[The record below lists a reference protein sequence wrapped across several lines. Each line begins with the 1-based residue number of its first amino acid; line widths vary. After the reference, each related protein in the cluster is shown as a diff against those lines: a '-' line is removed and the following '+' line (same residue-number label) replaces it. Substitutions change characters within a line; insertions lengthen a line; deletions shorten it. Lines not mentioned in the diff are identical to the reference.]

1 MFRKYLKSL
10 VAEVVREP
18 LPQLAES
25 TSRVDRLISE
35 TVPTALV
42 HRIDNGFLVTTIDQ
56 YHSMQSQIHYCKD
69 AKEIG
74 EHFVSAAV
82 KQKIGLTPE
91 SVSMK
96 EASPVIGMRKPF

>member
-74 EHFVSAAV
+74 EHFVSTAV
-82 KQKIGLTPE
+82 KQKIGLAQE
-91 SVSMK
+91 SIK